1 MARIL
6 LVDDDTELRNLY
18 EELLITAGYIV
29 ETAVDGQTALAK
41 ITAGGYDLI
50 ILDIMMPKIDGL
62 EVLRRLKAINPP
74 PKNGPIV
81 MLSALDQNTVINEA
95 ISLGASGF
103 LHKPEL
109 TPDQFVAEVKNYIVE
124 HV

>member
-1 MARIL
+1 MTRIL
-6 LVDDDTELRNLY
+6 LVDDDQELRNLY
-18 EELLITAGYIV
+18 EELLIGAGYQV
-29 ETAVDGQTALAK
+29 ETSVDGESALAK
-41 ITAGGYDLI
+41 MTTGGYDLV

-62 EVLRRLKAINPP
+62 EILRRLKAMNPM

-81 MLSALDQNTVINEA
+81 MLSALDQAGVINEA

-109 TPDQFVAEVKNYIVE
+109 TPDQFLMEVKNYIVE
-124 HV
+124 HA